1 MLPFLIYLTLLT
13 LLENRENSLKSAK
26 NTTENRGEVSY
37 FSFRRKPEVGSQNS
51 VGKSKNLKEVL
62 PRLS

>member
-1 MLPFLIYLTLLT
+1 MYLTLLT

-26 NTTENRGEVSY
+26 KIRRKTEER
-37 FSFRRKPEVGSQNS
+37 FPIFFRRKPEVGSQNS

>member
-1 MLPFLIYLTLLT
+1 MYLTLLT
-13 LLENRENSLKSAK
+13 LLENRENGLKSPK
-26 NTTENRGEVSY
+26 TTTENRGEVSY
-37 FSFRRKPEVGSQNS
+37 FFLNGLSEVGSQNS